1 MHRRVKLMVGQP
13 PLDGTLASV
22 LDDVSTTSIDIHAA
36 WPQTR
41 HLLPKLR
48 CVIDELKV
56 KAAHGYLR

>member
-1 MHRRVKLMVGQP
+1 MVGQP